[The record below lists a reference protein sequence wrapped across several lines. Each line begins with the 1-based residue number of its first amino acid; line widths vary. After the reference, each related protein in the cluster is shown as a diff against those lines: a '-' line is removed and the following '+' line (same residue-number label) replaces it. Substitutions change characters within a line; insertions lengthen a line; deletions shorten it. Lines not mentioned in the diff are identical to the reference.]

1 MAASV
6 HPKKVLPGEARRRGR
21 YAAGDVIASKYRL
34 QSLLGE
40 GGMGAV
46 WAAKNLALDVD
57 VAVKLLRVEVDT
69 PEAAVRLL
77 REARAAAQLKH
88 PSIVQVYDFGETE
101 HDDPFIVMEVL
112 SGGSIA
118 DLLDRK
124 GRLDAAHAVR
134 LILPVASA
142 LAAAHDK
149 GIVHRDLKPGN
160 VVLAGSGEV
169 VIPKVVDFGIAK
181 LKNGEIDGCSTQTGA
196 VLGSP
201 DYMSPEQARGRS
213 DVDERT
219 DVWSLCVVLYEVMT
233 GRRPFE
239 ADNYNALINA
249 IIEEIPPPVT
259 DFAAGDAE
267 LWTIIE
273 RGLEKAPDDR
283 WPGMRDFG
291 YALASWAVA
300 RGIDTDSS
308 GTSLARVWLGEE
320 HTPPPRHDGVASTPL
335 PQTGA
340 NPGGRVTGQAPALP
354 AREQT
359 PPEPEPP
366 TRPAVAQGEPPTD
379 APPPRLALAS
389 DLGGL
394 GTADTLLLGQA
405 RRPWRSRWLALPA
418 ALLAV
423 VLIMMELGSPGERHA
438 HPAARSHPLEALPS
452 PAPEPAKDAPTAAAA
467 VASASAIGTAVASG
481 SAPRPAPDKPAVPT
495 ADKPRK
501 PRRTAPASMP
511 MPPSQ
516 PDF

>member
-1 MAASV
+1 MVARV
-6 HPKKVLPGEARRRGR
+6 HPKNILPGEARRRGR

-46 WAAKNLALDVD
+46 WAAKNLTLDVD

-88 PSIVQVYDFGETE
+88 PSIVQVYDFGKTE

-112 SGGSIA
+112 TGGSIA

-124 GRLDAAHAVR
+124 GRLGAAHAVR

-160 VVLAGSGEV
+160 VVLADRGDV

-213 DVDERT
+213 DIDERT
-219 DVWSLCVVLYEVMT
+219 DVWSLCVVLYETMT

-259 DFAAGDAE
+259 DFAAGDPE

-283 WPGMRDFG
+283 WPGMRDLG

-300 RGIDTDSS
+300 RGIDTDAA

-320 HTPPPRHDGVASTPL
+320 HTPAPHDSGVASTPL
-335 PQTGA
+335 PQVHRSGEAEPTT
-340 NPGGRVTGQAPALP
+340 VALP
-354 AREQT
+354 ASL
-359 PPEPEPP
+359 PG
-366 TRPAVAQGEPPTD
+366 APPTD
-379 APPPRLALAS
+379 APPPRLAMAS
-389 DLGGL
+389 DVAGL
-394 GTADTLLLGQA
+394 GTADTLLPGQA
-405 RRPWRSRWLALPA
+405 PRQRRTRWLAVPA

-423 VLIMMELGSPGERHA
+423 VLIVMELGAPVERRAEPRRPEQPSPGA
-438 HPAARSHPLEALPS
+438 WHPASRSPRVPEAPP
-452 PAPEPAKDAPTAAAA
+452 PALEPAKVAPSPPTPSPS
-467 VASASAIGTAVASG
+467 ASASASVGSG
-481 SAPRPAPDKPAVPT
+481 ARPAPDKLPAVP
-495 ADKPRK
+495 AERPRK
-501 PRRTAPASMP
+501 TKKTAPTALP
-511 MPPSQ
+511 MPPPQ